1 MVERSRGA
9 AYNGRDCIDF
19 GLLAQ
24 DVASFQ
30 VAVRAQELGR
40 VGHLEA
46 AKELE
51 LLARTAFAHQERSI
65 DNIVTVVTV
74 RMVEWKKLLR
84 VDGWAMARQR

>member
-1 MVERSRGA
+1 M
-9 AYNGRDCIDF
+9 
-19 GLLAQ
+19 
-24 DVASFQ
+24 
-30 VAVRAQELGR
+30 RAQELGR

-51 LLARTAFAHQERSI
+51 LLARTVFAHQERSI
-65 DNIVTVVTV
+65 DNLVVTV